1 MIVFEGKYIF
11 HISWLLLGTFFKKA
25 YLYFILFNSHKQN
38 ETGQKEIDLEDF
50 KVTDKYHAE
59 KIVSDSL
66 GIVDVL

>member
-1 MIVFEGKYIF
+1 M
-11 HISWLLLGTFFKKA
+11 HISHIMVISRKLI
-25 YLYFILFNSHKQN
+25 YILFCKQN
-38 ETGQKEIDLEDF
+38 ETGQKEIALEDF